1 MIRQC
6 LLSLISFLVL
16 PASAVADEITDSV
29 EIGGRAVK
37 IPAPVGFVR
46 CDGVNAEWD
55 KVMATMQAPTNRV
68 IANYGTQVDHDAL
81 RAGEFPDYSE
91 NFNVQVMR
99 TMEAKEFG
107 TETFAGIKAETA
119 TEVKNASAK
128 IQEQASKV
136 ISEGGKKLADEFG
149 VDAAL
154 SVSDTAMLGIF
165 HEDAQSFGFTMALKM
180 KIETPKGP
188 EVTKSVVACIMQPV
202 NGRLLM
208 FYSTKPYLSEDDR
221 TKAETSVK
229 EWAAATFAANPQV
242 KGPAAKR
249 GIFDGTGRAGL
260 IGAIGG
266 VAVAA
271 ILALKKK
278 IMG

>member
-1 MIRQC
+1 M
-6 LLSLISFLVL
+6 L
-16 PASAVADEITDSV
+16 
-29 EIGGRAVK
+29 K
-37 IPAPVGFVR
+37 IPAPAGGFVR

-55 KVMATMQAPTNRV
+55 KVMSTMQAPTNRV
-68 IANYGTQVDHDAL
+68 LANYGTQADQDAL
-81 RAGEFPDYSE
+81 RAGEGPDYSE

-99 TMEAKEFG
+99 TLEAKEFG

-119 TEVKNASAK
+119 KEVKNASAK
-128 IQEQASKV
+128 IQEEAGKI
-136 ISEGGKKLADEFG
+136 ISEGGKKLADEMG

-165 HEDAQSFGFTMALKM
+165 HEDAQSFGFTMALKVSM
-180 KIETPKGP
+180 TTPKGP
-188 EVTKSVVACIMQPV
+188 EVAKSVVACIMQPV

-208 FYSTKPYLSEDDR
+208 FYSTKPYGSEEDR
-221 TKAETSVK
+221 KKAEASVK

-242 KGPAAKR
+242 KGPPARR
-249 GIFDGTGRAGL
+249 GIFDGSGRSAL

-266 VAVAA
+266 VVVAA